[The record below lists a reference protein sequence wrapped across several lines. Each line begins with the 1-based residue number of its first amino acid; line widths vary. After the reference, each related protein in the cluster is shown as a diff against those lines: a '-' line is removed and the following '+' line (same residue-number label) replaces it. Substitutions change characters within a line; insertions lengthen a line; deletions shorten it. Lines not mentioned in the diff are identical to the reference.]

1 MIHCKNNLIVWKY
14 LIMCIC
20 LFIHIW
26 YMYLYIYVQLFKEQ
40 QLTILLI
47 INLTYYGDWDLNQ
60 NLHHILGFY
69 MIFYTK
75 YNIFF
80 KRRKSCC
87 SFIPSNSDIYGTNPY
102 KVLLQEEDDIVYSVL
117 FWGTS
122 ILISFLNY

>member
-26 YMYLYIYVQLFKEQ
+26 YTYLYIYVQLFNEQ

-47 INLTYYGDWDLNQ
+47 INYYGNWDLNQ

-102 KVLLQEEDDIVYSVL
+102 KVLLQEEDNIVYSFL